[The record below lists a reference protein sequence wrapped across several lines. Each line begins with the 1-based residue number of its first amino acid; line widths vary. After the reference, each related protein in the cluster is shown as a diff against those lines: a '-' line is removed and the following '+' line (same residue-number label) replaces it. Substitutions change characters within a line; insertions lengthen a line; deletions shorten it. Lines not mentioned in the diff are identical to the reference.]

1 MLEITYNQSTKL
13 PALLNAL
20 SIREIDKAL
29 IRPTQG
35 AAAYVMKNKL
45 TKPPGVDWSIEGQM
59 LGRVSGDL
67 AKSLQPSVKAKN
79 GVASFGTTQWYGA
92 DWELGQIKGKAKR
105 PWLSKGTTE
114 YVESGE
120 FVRIFKEELLK
131 ALK

>member
-35 AAAYVMKNKL
+35 AASYVAKNKL
-45 TKPPGVDWSIEGQM
+45 SKIPGTDWSMEGQM
-59 LGRVSGDL
+59 LGVVSGNL
-67 AKSLQPSVKAKN
+67 RQSLQPSVRAKA
-79 GVASFGTTQWYGA
+79 GVASFGTSMFYGA
-92 DWELGQIKGKAKR
+92 DWELGQVKGKGKR

-131 ALK
+131 ALR